1 MKEKDK
7 TPNPQVNKERQP
19 QVGETPTHT
28 SSSNQETAPLL
39 SPQQEAPVL
48 RPSGPDA
55 TMVATRGSQDVSA
68 QQCSSVLYILT
79 MIKSGW
85 PESGSR

>member
-1 MKEKDK
+1 MNKEK
-7 TPNPQVNKERQP
+7 QP
-19 QVGETPTHT
+19 QAEEISTHT
-28 SSSNQETAPLL
+28 SSSDQETAPLPN
-39 SPQQEAPVL
+39 PQQEAPVL

-68 QQCSSVLYILT
+68 QQCSSILYILI

-85 PESGSR
+85 LESGNH